1 MTTTEASRPV
11 VAIPPDIHGFRRSVA
26 VVIGID
32 AYAGDIPRLKSA
44 ANDATH
50 LARLLSEQHHYDDV
64 RLLTNE
70 QASGAALRKLL
81 ATELAELVGDD
92 GQSRLL
98 FYFAGHGLAA
108 ESNDGRPA
116 GYLVPQDATRDVGS
130 MLPMADLLQALDQL
144 TCRHLL
150 LVLDC
155 CFAGAIRWSSTRS
168 LGIAPRAKL
177 YRERYL
183 RYLQGRA
190 WQVLTS
196 AAADERASDFVSFG
210 ERASAPDE
218 GHSPFALAL
227 YDGLAG
233 HADLPFDAPYG
244 DGVITASDLAEY
256 LNEQVTLHAID
267 QQRTQTP
274 QIWELPRH
282 GKGEYVFLVPGTQSL
297 DLPPT
302 PNNIP
307 YRGLEPFDEAHDA
320 YFAGREYL
328 AERLYGEVLDLPL
341 TVIAGASGIGKSS
354 LLSAGLLPLLRAD
367 TRQAWEI
374 LPPVLLGE
382 TPAQLFDDLALP
394 PTQPAT
400 LSARVG
406 AWAAAHPE
414 TKLVLALDEFERLV
428 RWPADQ
434 RERVLAELASALQ
447 EHSDQL
453 RVVLSLRAADLA
465 AFHDGPLKPLWPPT
479 AVHVLPL
486 EEPDIRRAI
495 IEPAA
500 KNVMFFEP
508 EEQINWISN
517 QIRDAPGALP
527 LLSLTLR
534 QLYQRALQR
543 NADDRTITAD
553 DFNAVG
559 GVTGALRTH
568 ASEVYDA
575 LNEAQ
580 RSTARRV
587 LLRLVQVDGDT
598 TTRRAIGISELEYAD
613 AAETERVLHVLRQLA
628 DARLIV
634 IGAGQDG
641 AATIELAHDTLI
653 REWDK
658 LNTWVAAERPALD
671 LRRQLGEANADWM
684 ALQST
689 AHTWRQRRKAA
700 RRLWTDD
707 RLDQVAAV
715 LRSPRSWLNAAEQR
729 FVKASLDRRLG
740 QQWRSRV
747 SLIATAA
754 VMTLL
759 ALAALGWAVIADE
772 AQQLAKHRA
781 LVAEARTELDQGYTG
796 EALALAL
803 AAVAQP
809 SHQPESEVV
818 LSEAA
823 ALGARRRLA
832 GHTSEVLS
840 VAYGPDGK
848 TIASGDNDG
857 TLLLWDT
864 ATGNIVQTF
873 TGHDYTVNSVAFS
886 PDGRML
892 LSGSYDQ
899 TVRLW
904 DVATGKEIRQF
915 DDPGDVTS
923 VAFSPDGKTAVSSG
937 YDGRLILWNVADGR
951 EIAQFREE
959 GEPLYSAVFS
969 PDGRSILVA
978 SADKKLRLWD
988 VASEQLIRTFAG
1000 HTDEVNTAAF
1010 SPDGKTIISGSD
1022 DRTLRLWDVSSGA
1035 QLGRFIG
1042 HDNLI
1047 LAVAFS
1053 PDGRTAAS
1061 SSGDQT
1067 IRLWDVAMRQ
1077 ELRRFEGHQGGVDS
1091 VAFSPDGRSIIS
1103 GSYDH
1108 TVRLWD
1114 VAPGQELRQLPVPNL
1129 AIIQSIVFT
1138 PDGTAAATIADD
1150 GTLSIWDVSTGRLL
1164 RSSPI
1169 SDDPSSISNLVV
1181 TPDGSEAY
1189 YYTESGE
1196 ISVWD
1201 VRSATEITRTAGFE
1215 SDDASLSQVAISPD
1229 GNQILYATS
1238 FVSTTTVFYY
1248 NWDTGASR
1256 ELEGHTADVTSLA
1269 FSADGKTALSGSR
1282 DRTIRQWDI
1291 ATGKTIKV
1299 FRGHARSVTS
1309 VAFSPDGKTII
1320 SGSDDRTIRL
1330 WDAETGREHARLV
1343 GHSGPVTSVALSPD
1357 GRTVLSG
1364 SHDGT
1369 LRLWHVETLDELI
1382 AWIHAN
1388 RDVPALPCSVS
1399 ADFGLEAPPD
1409 CVGTATPEPT
1419 AIQ

>member
-70 QASGAALRKLL
+70 QASCAALRKLL

-130 MLPMADLLQALDQL
+130 MLPMAGLLQALDQL

-282 GKGEYVFLVPGTQSL
+282 GKGEYVFLVPGTQS
-297 DLPPT
+297 
-302 PNNIP
+302 
-307 YRGLEPFDEAHDA
+307 
-320 YFAGREYL
+320 
-328 AERLYGEVLDLPL
+328 LDLPL

-641 AATIELAHDTLI
+641 AATIELAHNTLI
-653 REWDK
+653 RKWDK
-658 LNTWVAAERPALD
+658 LNT
-671 LRRQLGEANADWM
+671 
-684 ALQST
+684 
-689 AHTWRQRRKAA
+689 
-700 RRLWTDD
+700 
-707 RLDQVAAV
+707 
-715 LRSPRSWLNAAEQR
+715 
-729 FVKASLDRRLG
+729 
-740 QQWRSRV
+740 
-747 SLIATAA
+747 
-754 VMTLL
+754 
-759 ALAALGWAVIADE
+759 
-772 AQQLAKHRA
+772 
-781 LVAEARTELDQGYTG
+781 
-796 EALALAL
+796 
-803 AAVAQP
+803 
-809 SHQPESEVV
+809 
-818 LSEAA
+818 
-823 ALGARRRLA
+823 
-832 GHTSEVLS
+832 
-840 VAYGPDGK
+840 
-848 TIASGDNDG
+848 
-857 TLLLWDT
+857 
-864 ATGNIVQTF
+864 
-873 TGHDYTVNSVAFS
+873 
-886 PDGRML
+886 
-892 LSGSYDQ
+892 
-899 TVRLW
+899 
-904 DVATGKEIRQF
+904 
-915 DDPGDVTS
+915 
-923 VAFSPDGKTAVSSG
+923 
-937 YDGRLILWNVADGR
+937 
-951 EIAQFREE
+951 
-959 GEPLYSAVFS
+959 
-969 PDGRSILVA
+969 
-978 SADKKLRLWD
+978 
-988 VASEQLIRTFAG
+988 
-1000 HTDEVNTAAF
+1000 
-1010 SPDGKTIISGSD
+1010 
-1022 DRTLRLWDVSSGA
+1022 
-1035 QLGRFIG
+1035 
-1042 HDNLI
+1042 
-1047 LAVAFS
+1047 
-1053 PDGRTAAS
+1053 
-1061 SSGDQT
+1061 
-1067 IRLWDVAMRQ
+1067 
-1077 ELRRFEGHQGGVDS
+1077 
-1091 VAFSPDGRSIIS
+1091 
-1103 GSYDH
+1103 
-1108 TVRLWD
+1108 
-1114 VAPGQELRQLPVPNL
+1114 
-1129 AIIQSIVFT
+1129 
-1138 PDGTAAATIADD
+1138 
-1150 GTLSIWDVSTGRLL
+1150 
-1164 RSSPI
+1164 
-1169 SDDPSSISNLVV
+1169 
-1181 TPDGSEAY
+1181 
-1189 YYTESGE
+1189 
-1196 ISVWD
+1196 
-1201 VRSATEITRTAGFE
+1201 
-1215 SDDASLSQVAISPD
+1215 
-1229 GNQILYATS
+1229 
-1238 FVSTTTVFYY
+1238 
-1248 NWDTGASR
+1248 
-1256 ELEGHTADVTSLA
+1256 
-1269 FSADGKTALSGSR
+1269 
-1282 DRTIRQWDI
+1282 
-1291 ATGKTIKV
+1291 
-1299 FRGHARSVTS
+1299 
-1309 VAFSPDGKTII
+1309 
-1320 SGSDDRTIRL
+1320 
-1330 WDAETGREHARLV
+1330 
-1343 GHSGPVTSVALSPD
+1343 
-1357 GRTVLSG
+1357 
-1364 SHDGT
+1364 
-1369 LRLWHVETLDELI
+1369 
-1382 AWIHAN
+1382 
-1388 RDVPALPCSVS
+1388 
-1399 ADFGLEAPPD
+1399 
-1409 CVGTATPEPT
+1409 
-1419 AIQ
+1419 

>member
-70 QASGAALRKLL
+70 QASCAALRKLL

-302 PNNIP
+302 PNNIT

-328 AERLYGEVLDLPL
+328 AQRLYGEVLDLPL

-613 AAETERVLHVLRQLA
+613 AAETERVLHVLRQL
-628 DARLIV
+628 
-634 IGAGQDG
+634 
-641 AATIELAHDTLI
+641 
-653 REWDK
+653 
-658 LNTWVAAERPALD
+658 
-671 LRRQLGEANADWM
+671 GEANADWM

-873 TGHDYTVNSVAFS
+873 TGHYYTVNSVAFS

-1022 DRTLRLWDVSSGA
+1022 DR
-1035 QLGRFIG
+1035 
-1042 HDNLI
+1042 
-1047 LAVAFS
+1047 
-1053 PDGRTAAS
+1053 
-1061 SSGDQT
+1061 
-1067 IRLWDVAMRQ
+1067 
-1077 ELRRFEGHQGGVDS
+1077 
-1091 VAFSPDGRSIIS
+1091 
-1103 GSYDH
+1103 

-1369 LRLWHVETLDELI
+1369 LRLWRVETLHELI